1 MAAVQAFI
9 VEHPYVAGSV
19 ALVGVVI
26 VLMRRMIPKSG
37 PNPFRKDVSRASRPI
52 VTDKPARNKVL
63 KQGQF
68 ERKIR
73 CCRLTRS
80 IYRLYTVQ

>member
-9 VEHPYVAGSV
+9 VEHPDVAGAV

-63 KQGQF
+63 EQGQS
-68 ERKIR
+68 E
-73 CCRLTRS
+73 L
-80 IYRLYTVQ
+80 

>member
-9 VEHPYVAGSV
+9 VEHPDVAGAV
-19 ALVGVVI
+19 ALVGVVT
-26 VLMRRMIPKSG
+26 VFMRRMIPKSG

-63 KQGQF
+63 EQGQS
-68 ERKIR
+68 E
-73 CCRLTRS
+73 L
-80 IYRLYTVQ
+80 